1 MRVRLLFSNLAAERA
16 ASLRKGARNEHEPQ
30 NGTSACALLCPA
42 PARSFAPRLRR
53 GAFRRMIRKK
63 PKNAH
68 FFKVL
73 FFGYENLDFGTFVLT
88 FSAYVL

>member
-42 PARSFAPRLRR
+42 PAARGVPPHGLKKAKKYTFFSKSSFSDTKTSISEHL
-53 GAFRRMIRKK
+53 
-63 PKNAH
+63 
-68 FFKVL
+68 
-73 FFGYENLDFGTFVLT
+73 
-88 FSAYVL
+88 S